1 MSQNR
6 TSARVRRAGGRRV
19 AAVLGAAALC
29 LAALAACS
37 SDPEPAS
44 SPKVPKGFE
53 VPSGV
58 TLTDAGSTV
67 AVGKAATVV
76 YDPGGAATAVSVR
89 VDRIAKGSIKDF
101 RFFSLDESSRKA
113 TPYYV
118 RITATN
124 RGPAGLGGSSLPVY
138 AHTASNTLYP
148 PNELVGT
155 FKPCPDA
162 RLPKSFLA
170 GSTAKIC
177 LIYLL
182 PRGEK
187 LETIDIQPGAEKDA
201 IHVEP

>member
-1 MSQNR
+1 M
-6 TSARVRRAGGRRV
+6 
-19 AAVLGAAALC
+19 AVLS
-29 LAALAACS
+29 LATVAACS
-37 SDPEPAS
+37 SEPDDTS

-58 TLTDAGSTV
+58 TLTDAGSTL

-89 VDRIAKGSIKDF
+89 DDRVAKGSIKDF
-101 RFFSLDESSRKA
+101 RFFSLDAASKKA
-113 TPYYV
+113 NPYYV

-138 AHTASNTLYP
+138 ARTVSNTLFP

-182 PRGEK
+182 PPGEK